1 MSVSTTT
8 DRVALSGNGSTVDFS
23 FPYVLFSTSDLKV
36 YLKNNTTGAETLQTI
51 TTHYTV
57 AGTLTA
63 GVYESGVTVTFL
75 TAPTASQTVIIFRD
89 RSVTQE
95 LELDENG
102 KIPSASLEKQLD
114 KLTTYI
120 QRVKNK
126 LARSISLPE
135 GFTATFSPELP
146 PIMVED
152 GYLKTNTAG
161 DGFEYIAES
170 DLINTI
176 NTSSSTFT
184 ASRALVS
191 DANGLADVSAV
202 TSTELGYLSGVTG
215 QLSGNAQSAALT
227 NKTIDA
233 DSNTITNI
241 ENADIKA
248 GANIAHNK
256 MAALTANRAVV
267 TDANGVVS
275 TAATTDTQIGYLS
288 GATSAISGNSQSATL
303 QNKTLDNSNIITV
316 RDDRFTIQDNAD
328 TTKQAVLD
336 LSGITTGTTR
346 TLTVQDISG
355 LVGIQGQLRSTS
367 KTTTYSV
374 DASTDDIIYCDATS
388 GAFTVTIPSAASNPR
403 KVLIL
408 KKTDSSFNAV
418 TLSGTGMTTNYLM
431 TVGETA
437 AFQSDG
443 SNWVQIWRKTDVP
456 WTSFAPTGL
465 WTGSVTYSGR
475 WRRCGDSIDIDY
487 YLTLSGTPTGAG
499 TLYFNIPNSSGW
511 TIDTAKVPTTS
522 LNNEYGVCTM
532 LDNGVRDYKGGL
544 SYFNTTSVQII
555 IWAVSGSYL
564 YGNNSNTTSP
574 FTWNTGDTIRGFV
587 RGLPITNFSS

>member
-8 DRVALSGNGSTVDFS
+8 DRVTYTGDASTTAFS
-23 FPYVLFSTSDLKV
+23 FPYVLFADADLKV
-36 YLKNNTTGAETLQTI
+36 YLKNNTTGAETLKTI
-51 TTHYTV
+51 TTHYTIS
-57 AGTLTA
+57 GTLTN

-75 TAPTASQTVIIFRD
+75 TAPTASETVLIYRD
-89 RSVTQE
+89 RSVTQD

-102 KIPSASLEKQLD
+102 KIPSLSLEKQLD
-114 KLTTYI
+114 KLTTDI

-126 LARSISLPE
+126 LSRSVALKE
-135 GFTATFSPELP
+135 GFTASFTPDLP
-146 PIMVED
+146 AIMVND

-161 DGFEYIAES
+161 DGFEYIEEQ

-176 NTSSSTFT
+176 NTSASSFT

-202 TSTELGYLSGVTG
+202 TATELGYLSGVTG
-215 QLSGNAQSAALT
+215 QLSGNAQAATLT

-275 TAATTDTQIGYLS
+275 VTATTDTQIGYLS

-316 RDDRFTIQDNAD
+316 RDDRFTLQDNAD

-346 TLTVQDISG
+346 TLTMFDGDLILG
-355 LVGIQGQLRSTS
+355 GTRSTS
-367 KTTTYSV
+367 KTGNYTLVS
-374 DASTDDIIYCDATS
+374 STDDIVYCDATS
-388 GAFTVTIPSAASNPR
+388 AAFTITFPSASLNNN
-403 KVLIL
+403 KIFIV

-431 TVGETA
+431 TVGEA
-437 AFQSDG
+437 VAFQSNG
-443 SNWVQIWRKTDVP
+443 TSWIQLWRKTDTD
-456 WTSFAPTGL
+456 WISFTPTGS
-465 WTGSVTYSGR
+465 WNTNVTYSGY
-475 WRRCGDSIDIDY
+475 WRRCGDSIEVQY
-487 YLTLSGTPTGAG
+487 QLSATGQPNVGNLTI
-499 TLYFNIPNSSGW
+499 NIPNSSGW
-511 TIDTAKVPTTS
+511 TINTS
-522 LNNEYGVCTM
+522 KLI
-532 LDNGVRDYKGGL
+532 NGTEVKNLGQITIVDLGTSAYHGIL
-544 SYFNTTSVQII
+544 AYNNTTSFVPILSI
-555 IWAVSGSYL
+555 TSTSYMTGTAFDRSVPMAWASGDVFYCK
-564 YGNNSNTTSP
+564 TTS
-574 FTWNTGDTIRGFV
+574 I
-587 RGLPITNFSS
+587 PITNFSS